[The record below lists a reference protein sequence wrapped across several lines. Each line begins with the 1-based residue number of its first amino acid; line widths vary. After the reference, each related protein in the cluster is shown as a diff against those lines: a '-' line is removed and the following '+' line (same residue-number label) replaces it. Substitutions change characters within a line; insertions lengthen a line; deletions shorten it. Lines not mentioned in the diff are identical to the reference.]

1 MRKTNELEKK
11 ANKINLVYRKEK
23 RALIQKVPTPIL
35 YTRKGLIA
43 QRSTVDYTGILA
55 PGGKGIAFDAKETK
69 NKTSFP
75 LSNIHEHQLAFLD
88 IFESLGGI
96 AFFLIH
102 FKSVHKDKVFVTPLS
117 LVHKYWGGEIRKS
130 IPLDDFKEEWLT
142 ETDNYLTKVE
152 ECFNTTI

>member
-117 LVHKYWGGEIRKS
+117 LVHKY
-130 IPLDDFKEEWLT
+130 
-142 ETDNYLTKVE
+142 
-152 ECFNTTI
+152 

>member
-1 MRKTNELEKK
+1 MKKTNELEKT
-11 ANKINLVYRKEK
+11 ANKINLKLRKEK

-102 FKSVHKDKVFVTPLS
+102 FKSVHKDEVFVTPLS
-117 LVHKYWGGEIRKS
+117 LIHKY
-130 IPLDDFKEEWLT
+130 
-142 ETDNYLTKVE
+142 
-152 ECFNTTI
+152 